1 MKKSKML
8 HRIAAALLAGTM
20 MMAMG
25 TTAFAD
31 EPQGTTVTLTK
42 TITADENV
50 LAPETSFGFTISN
63 GVEQTIKAEDGTNIV
78 VYAGVNGNATFAD
91 GQSTTT
97 LAFTPGEP
105 LTKSTDISFE
115 TDYDRPGVYHYVV
128 SEDSGDYDGMSYS
141 TERYDVYVFVENDT
155 NGYKIAK
162 VLVYNENGAKEENV
176 EFDNIYATNN
186 VSLKKVVDGNQA
198 DKSKKFD
205 FTVTVNGQSGE
216 KYTAILG
223 STTTILETGVPVK
236 FTLGNDET
244 VTIYGL
250 SENDAYEFV
259 ETDYSADGYKTTITG
274 ADTTDGLTATGNTK
288 EGNDAVVYTNRKDVQ
303 APTGIMMNVAPYV
316 LMVAVAAVLAV
327 VFLRRKNNFEN

>member
-20 MMAMG
+20 MVAMG

-42 TITADENV
+42 TITAEDNV
-50 LAPETSFGFTISN
+50 LAPATEFSFTISN
-63 GVEQTIKAEDGTNIV
+63 GAEQTIQAADGTNIV
-78 VYAGVNGNATFAD
+78 VYAGVAGNATFAD
-91 GQSTTT
+91 GQNTT
-97 LAFTPGEP
+97 LAFTPGDA
-105 LTKSTDISFE
+105 LTKSTDISFG
-115 TDYDRPGVYHYVV
+115 TAYDKPGVYHYVV
-128 SEDSGDYDGMSYS
+128 SEDGGNYDGMSYS
-141 TERYDVYVFVENDT
+141 TEEYDVYVFVENDT
-155 NGYKIAK
+155 NGYKIAN
-162 VLVYNENGAKEENV
+162 VLVYNKAGQKAENV
-176 EFDNIYATNN
+176 EFNNTYVTNN
-186 VSLKKVVDGNQA
+186 VSLKKVVTGNQA
-198 DKSKKFD
+198 DKSKKFE
-205 FTVTVNGQSGE
+205 FTVTVNGQSDE

-223 STTTILETGVPVK
+223 STTTVLETGVPAK

-250 SENDAYEFV
+250 SESDTYEFV
-259 ETDYSADGYKTTITG
+259 ETDCSADGYKTTITG
-274 ADTTDGLTATGNTK
+274 ADTANGLTATGNTNG
-288 EGNDAVVYTNRKDVQ
+288 GNDAVVYTNEKNVQ